1 MKRIFR
7 FESPEYEQTLF
18 ISLALSTSF
27 TIYFY
32 NFVVSH
38 FFKKHHHRKLTIAIV
53 FDGCSY
59 LNTNAEKS
67 FYECYLFPSIKKKT
81 MIREC
86 VPYLFIYAFFL
97 LRLPSNI
104 NGLEVEGQNEKFDL
118 RLQKEG
124 YCFILARKQDQQFSK
139 IRFHFF

>member
-1 MKRIFR
+1 
-7 FESPEYEQTLF
+7 
-18 ISLALSTSF
+18 
-27 TIYFY
+27 
-32 NFVVSH
+32 
-38 FFKKHHHRKLTIAIV
+38 
-53 FDGCSY
+53 
-59 LNTNAEKS
+59 
-67 FYECYLFPSIKKKT
+67 